1 MNLRRHVA
9 AVAGS
14 LAMLVGLAGPVV
26 AAPNNPVPVS
36 LTITEGG
43 SFSFW
48 LWGSSGVN
56 IGSMTVTT
64 LAGGTTASINQRMD
78 MVDTR
83 ATSPG
88 WTLSIAASDF
98 TDSHSH
104 FIDNTNIQLL
114 DGPLISTADDC
125 LTGGGDPTPM
135 SPVNPSNPYQVITA
149 TTGLP
154 SSLGGSVQLV
164 SGASGRGCGSM
175 GLSLHYKV
183 TVPPGTY
190 TGGGT
195 TVATGTVYTSQLTL
209 TESAAPV

>member
-1 MNLRRHVA
+1 MKLRRHVA

-14 LAMLVGLAGPVV
+14 LAMLVGLAGPVM
-26 AAPNNPVPVS
+26 ADPNNPVPVS

-43 SFSFW
+43 SFSQW

-64 LAGGTTASINQRMD
+64 LAGGTTASINQRMN
-78 MVDTR
+78 MNDTR

-88 WTLSIAASDF
+88 WSISIAASDF
-98 TDSHSH
+98 ADTTNTH

-114 DGPLISTADDC
+114 DGPIAGNATDC
-125 LTGGGDPTPM
+125 LTGGGDPLPM
-135 SPVNPSNPYQVITA
+135 SPVNPSNPYQVITP

-154 SSLGGSVQLV
+154 SGLGSSVLLV
-164 SGASGRGCGSM
+164 TGTSGRGCGLM

-190 TGGGT
+190 TGGT
-195 TVATGTVYTSQLTL
+195 STVYVSQLTL
-209 TESAAPV
+209 TEGAAPS